1 MATPN
6 DTRSREKSKPE
17 KVAQWLFSMSG
28 NYRHILGFILI
39 VALTVISIRF
49 NYELGKLSAVDET
62 SEELLPFGY
71 ALLDL
76 CALFL
81 SGYVG
86 IKSTSLIRRGIAWG
100 WFGVLLSLSLWAAA
114 SFTLSVDSRL
124 ANSDLTHAIEQKRL
138 EVESLNVEV
147 STWRD
152 NVAQAVNFKTKHQ
165 NTLNGVQAR
174 QSAASDELHALE
186 KSLVAPT
193 MAIYEKAA
201 PYTPLDADT
210 LSLVVR
216 LIWAGAMTL
225 SPLVIVLLVVAEF
238 ETSKAPTP
246 QPRKTEPTPK
256 NKKDSFFSGLVNN
269 GRDFVQRQKLRCY
282 MRKIH
287 NNAETQNAHKL
298 AQVSNSSTSA
308 PVHVPANQQN
318 SDDETP
324 HDDWVHMR
332 NELEALDKAKR
343 EGREKQ
349 AAAVSNVVPIK
360 GHNQHTETL
369 DLNGLK
375 YAIEWLARQEAGR
388 VTRAQIGFAS
398 KIKSKVGVRL
408 IVHALLERGLIVRLA
423 NKQLYKKQKRSAAFR

>member
-1 MATPN
+1 MATVN
-6 DTRSREKSKPE
+6 DTRSREQSKPE
-17 KVAQWLFSMSG
+17 KVAQWLFSTSA
-28 NYRHILGFILI
+28 NYRQILGFLLI
-39 VALTVISIRF
+39 AALTLISIRF

-62 SEELLPFGY
+62 SEQLLPAGY

-86 IKSTSLIRRGIAWG
+86 IKSTSLIRKGIAWG

-124 ANSDLTHAIEQKRL
+124 ASKDLTHAIEQKKI
-138 EVESLNVEV
+138 EVESLNIEV
-147 STWRD
+147 KTWRD

-165 NTLNGVQAR
+165 NTLDGVTAR
-174 QSAASDELHALE
+174 QRVAADELHALE
-186 KSLVAPT
+186 TSLIAPT
-193 MAIYEKAA
+193 MAIYHKAA

-210 LSLVVR
+210 LSLLVR

-238 ETSKAPTP
+238 ETPKTPTP
-246 QPRKTEPTPK
+246 QPRKTEPVPQD
-256 NKKDSFFSGLVNN
+256 KKDGFFSGLVNN
-269 GRDFVQRQKLRCY
+269 GRNFVQRQKLRRY
-282 MRKIH
+282 MNKIH
-287 NNAETQNAHKL
+287 NNTEKQNAHKT

-308 PVHVPANQQN
+308 PVHVPANQEN
-318 SDDETP
+318 LDDETA
-324 HDDWVHMR
+324 HNDWLHMR

-349 AAAVSNVVPIK
+349 EAAVSNVVPIK

-375 YAIEWLARQEAGR
+375 YAIEWLERQKAGR
-388 VTRAQIGFAS
+388 ITRAQIGFAS

-423 NKQLYKKQKRSAAFR
+423 NKQLYKKQKRTAAFR